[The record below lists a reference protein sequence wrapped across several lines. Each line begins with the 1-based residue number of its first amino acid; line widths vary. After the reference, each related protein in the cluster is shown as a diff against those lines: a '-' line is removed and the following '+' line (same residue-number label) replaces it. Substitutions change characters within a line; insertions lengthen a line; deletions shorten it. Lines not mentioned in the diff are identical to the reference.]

1 MSEEWWPDDTAT
13 PPPDGSHRV
22 VQQST
27 EGVPLF
33 LKAPA
38 DPTAHPFWT
47 PEHAEAG
54 AWSLRDA
61 ARLAALHTGLRD
73 SSGGLVEAWSEAI
86 TPDEQTD
93 VM

>member
-1 MSEEWWPDDTAT
+1 MIRLRRRRMARTEWFSRA
-13 PPPDGSHRV
+13 
-22 VQQST
+22 T

-73 SSGGLVEAWSEAI
+73 SSGGLVEAWSAAI
-86 TPDEQTD
+86 TPDEQD
-93 VM
+93 

>member
-13 PPPDGSHRV
+13 PPPDGTHRV

-27 EGVPLF
+27 EGVSLF

-54 AWSLRDA
+54 AWSCAMQHGWRLCIPACEIQVAVLWKPGARRLRPMSK
-61 ARLAALHTGLRD
+61 LT
-73 SSGGLVEAWSEAI
+73 
-86 TPDEQTD
+86 
-93 VM
+93 